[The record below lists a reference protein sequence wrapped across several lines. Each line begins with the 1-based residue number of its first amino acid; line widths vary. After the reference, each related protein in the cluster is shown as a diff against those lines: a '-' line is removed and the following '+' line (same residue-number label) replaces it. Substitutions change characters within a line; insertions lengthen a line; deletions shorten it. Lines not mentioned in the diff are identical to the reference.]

1 MRPGANGLPGI
12 PLPDLPDI
20 PFVDLLSRVQDM
32 PGTPAQYAVGLPLLA
47 ALLALGL
54 GWLSARAA
62 AWMVVTASLLVLG
75 ATVWQLYG
83 VSADQVD
90 GTRTSNTI
98 PALPLGELEV
108 PLLLVATELAAV
120 TAVAVALVAL
130 IVQVFARWYLWYDPR
145 YRQFAAT
152 VALFTAAMMLVV
164 HSGDLLLTLI
174 GWEVMGWCSYLLIG
188 HLSAKASARRAA
200 GKALLVTRVADIGF
214 VLGVIALATGAGST
228 SIEAVIAHWETR
240 PGTGL
245 TVAMLLLITGIA
257 GKSALIPFQD
267 WLPDAMEGP
276 TPASALIHAAT
287 MVAAGTVVLAQLFA
301 LLQASDT
308 ARIVLALLA
317 SVTTLVA
324 ALLALAQ
331 PDLKRLLA
339 WSTVSQ
345 VALMLAALTAIPL
358 GQGPDTAV
366 LHLVSHAMFKALLF
380 LALGWLSVLTG
391 GTLVAYAVSGV
402 RRYGAVRRP
411 LGMGLLAL
419 AGVPPLV
426 GFVSKELILG
436 AAEQG
441 VQTAAGGPS
450 LIVLAA
456 VGAGT
461 PLTAAYCMRAWL
473 ILNRPLS
480 IGHPAR
486 RGDERLDDFFS
497 EPAVVQEAAG
507 TEEAEA
513 AISSSAR
520 VGISLLA
527 LLTLLG
533 GVLPFTGWF
542 DVESVLELNLPLL
555 ATSLLLM
562 LAAALAVVVAA
573 RGVTT
578 ADAADR
584 LPQAVRVSA
593 AEGLGAD
600 TAYLTLVARPTL
612 ALARGIT
619 WLDREILDGYVRGGG
634 QAARLLGAGGDRWSP
649 VRPTGALVLVLS
661 GLLVLAGISWVA
673 S

>member
-1 MRPGANGLPGI
+1 MSDL
-12 PLPDLPDI
+12 PLPDLPEI
-20 PFVDLLSRVQDM
+20 PFLDLLPRIQDM
-32 PGTPAQYAVGLPLLA
+32 PGTPAQYAVALPLLA
-47 ALLALGL
+47 ALLAFALGR
-54 GWLSARAA
+54 LSARAA
-62 AWMVVTASLLVLG
+62 AWLVVTSSLLTLA
-75 ATVWQLYG
+75 ATGWQLYG
-83 VSADQVD
+83 VSNDQVD
-90 GTRTSNTI
+90 GRRTSSTI
-98 PALPLGELEV
+98 DALPLGELEA
-108 PLLLVATELAAV
+108 PLGLVATEL
-120 TAVAVALVAL
+120 TAVIAITVALVAL
-130 IVQVFARWYLWYDPR
+130 IIQVFARWYLWYDPR

-152 VALFTAAMMLVV
+152 VALFTSAMMLVV
-164 HSGDLLLTLI
+164 HSGDLILTLI

-188 HLSAKASARRAA
+188 HLSAKAGARRAA

-214 VLGVIALATGAGST
+214 VLGVIALAAGAGST
-228 SIEAVIAHWETR
+228 SIETVVAHWETR
-240 PGTGL
+240 PGAGL

-308 ARIVLALLA
+308 ARITLALLA

-324 ALLALAQ
+324 ALLAFAQ

-366 LHLVSHAMFKALLF
+366 LHLISHAVFKALLF
-380 LALGWLSVLTG
+380 LTLGWLSVLTG

-426 GFVSKELILG
+426 GFVSKELILA

-441 VQTAAGGPS
+441 VQTATGGPA
-450 LIVLAA
+450 LVVLAA

-480 IGHPAR
+480 IGHPPR

-513 AISSSAR
+513 AISTSAR
-520 VGISLLA
+520 VGVTTLA

-533 GVLPFTGWF
+533 GVLPFTGLF
-542 DVESVLELNLPLL
+542 DIESVLE
-555 ATSLLLM
+555 
-562 LAAALAVVVAA
+562 
-573 RGVTT
+573 
-578 ADAADR
+578 
-584 LPQAVRVSA
+584 
-593 AEGLGAD
+593 
-600 TAYLTLVARPTL
+600 
-612 ALARGIT
+612 
-619 WLDREILDGYVRGGG
+619 
-634 QAARLLGAGGDRWSP
+634 
-649 VRPTGALVLVLS
+649 
-661 GLLVLAGISWVA
+661 
-673 S
+673 

>member
-20 PFVDLLSRVQDM
+20 PFQDLLSRVQDL

-54 GWLSARAA
+54 GRLAARAA
-62 AWMVVTASLLVLG
+62 AWVVVTASLLVLG

-83 VSADQVD
+83 VSHDQVD
-90 GTRTSNTI
+90 GTRTSGTI
-98 PALPLGELEV
+98 AALPLGELEV
-108 PLLLVATELAAV
+108 PLLLVATEPIAV
-120 TAVAVALVAL
+120 VAMAVALVAL
-130 IVQVFARWYLWYDPR
+130 IVQIFARWYLWYDPR

-214 VLGVIALATGAGST
+214 VLGVIALAAGAGST
-228 SIEAVIAHWETR
+228 SIESVVAHWETR
-240 PGTGL
+240 PGTAL
-245 TVAMLLLITGIA
+245 TVAMLLLITGVA

-324 ALLALAQ
+324 ALLAFAQ

-366 LHLVSHAMFKALLF
+366 LHLVSHAIFKALLF
-380 LALGWLSVLTG
+380 LSLGWLSVLTG

-441 VQTAAGGPS
+441 VQTAGGPS

-473 ILNRPLS
+473 ILNRPLI

-542 DVESVLELNLPLL
+542 TVESVLELNLPLL

-573 RGVTT
+573 RGVPTR
-578 ADAADR
+578 DAAAR
-584 LPQAVRVSA
+584 LPQAVRLSA

-600 TAYLTLVARPTL
+600 TAYLALVARPTL
-612 ALARGIT
+612 ALARGVA

-634 QAARLLGAGGDRWSP
+634 QAARMLGTGGDRWSP
-649 VRPTGALVLVLS
+649 VRPSGALVLVLT
-661 GLLVLAGISWVA
+661 GLLVLAGLGWVA